1 MQGSDCS
8 GCNGQ
13 HNCGVLHQQG
23 GRYEI
28 RLSLCPPIETSILV
42 PSQGNSSESKAY
54 SGSPEHDSRQAVQTQ
69 SGDPDRMVS
78 VSAGVESL
86 VFELRPTTIRPVRN
100 PVQLQT
106 PQVYFTG
113 SGPDSLGSRRPE
125 STMRES
131 GC

>member
-28 RLSLCPPIETSILV
+28 RLSLCPPIDTSILV

-78 VSAGVESL
+78 VSTGVESL
-86 VFELRPTTIRPVRN
+86 VFELRSIRPVRN
-100 PVQLQT
+100 PVQ
-106 PQVYFTG
+106 
-113 SGPDSLGSRRPE
+113 
-125 STMRES
+125 
-131 GC
+131 